1 MSDNDPNRSFS
12 TSFPLVFLRLSYSL
26 AEISRWFPNC
36 FPKLFLWS
44 SDGLPIVFSC
54 FLEAFLM
61 FFLWFYYCSHGSP
74 VVFLWF
80 PDAFLIVFRLLS
92 YGLPV
97 VLVLFLIHFVWFSDD
112 NAPTCCSHVSDVCI
126 RLRFSCAL
134 IACVLRLYCVRQYF
148 VKFSLWKMQT
158 EEQPRESHANA
169 ILCCAY
175 IAPHSLSLAPARPA
189 RSRSSSSVI
198 IIFMVSFIAP

>member
-1 MSDNDPNRSFS
+1 MVS
-12 TSFPLVFLRLSYSL
+12 
-26 AEISRWFPNC
+26 
-36 FPKLFLWS
+36 KLFSEGFLMIFRWS
-44 SDGLPIVFSC
+44 SDC
-54 FLEAFLM
+54 FLM
-61 FFLWFYYCSHGSP
+61 FSWSFSDVFLWFYYCFLLFSHGSP

-80 PDAFLIVFRLLS
+80 SDAFLIVFRLLS
-92 YGLPV
+92 YGFPV
-97 VLVLFLIHFVWFSDD
+97 VFVLFLINFVWFSDD

-175 IAPHSLSLAPARPA
+175 IAPRSLSLAPARPV

-198 IIFMVSFIAP
+198 IIFMVTSIAP